1 MNAVCRSLT
10 IWVLAVLAQA
20 NVHAAPGTDEGRR
33 ALLLVIVHNYGAVP
47 SDTLDEATRT
57 VTRVYE
63 PLGII
68 VRWADPVRPSEAASA
83 TNVDTQPAMTI
94 HLRILR
100 RDEHNQL
107 FPGVLGIDAPT
118 TTHELMAVGHVLYQ
132 AVGDH
137 STSALALA
145 HVMAH
150 LIAGMAVAPDGPPAA
165 TIIRGDRG
173 EAARLARG
181 DSPFTTEEAERI
193 RAGAV
198 LLSAPGRRQPVP

>member
-1 MNAVCRSLT
+1 MNAVSRSLT
-10 IWVLAVLAQA
+10 IWALAVLAQA
-20 NVHAAPGTDEGRR
+20 SVHAAPDPDEGHR
-33 ALLLVIVHNYGAVP
+33 ALLLVVVHNYGVVP
-47 SDTLDEATRT
+47 SGILDAATRT

-63 PLGII
+63 PLGISL
-68 VRWADPVRPSEAASA
+68 RWTNPTRQSGAASA
-83 TNVDTQPAMTI
+83 TNVDTQPTMTI

-100 RDEHNQL
+100 RDEHNKL
-107 FPGVLGIDAPT
+107 FPGVLGIDSPT
-118 TTHELMAVGHVLYQ
+118 TTHELMAVGHVLYR

-145 HVMAH
+145 YVMAR
-150 LIAGMAVAPDGPPAA
+150 LIAGMAVPPDGPPAA

-181 DSPFTTEEAERI
+181 DSPFTTEEAEWI

-198 LLSAPGRRQPVP
+198 LLSAPGRRQSVP